1 MMRVTAAVIE
11 REGRILI
18 ARRRGDDRFGGIW
31 EFPGGKIEPG
41 EEPRECLRREIRE
54 ELDLVIDVGESLGEY
69 PFASPTLALT
79 LIAFRASILSGVPV
93 LHDHSEI
100 AWPRP
105 GELGGFDFSEPDR
118 PLVERL
124 REAAA
129 HG

>member
-18 ARRRGDDRFGGIW
+18 ARRREDDRFGGIW

-41 EEPRECLRREIRE
+41 EEPRDCLRREIRE
-54 ELDLVIDVGESLGEY
+54 ELELVIEVGASLGEFPY
-69 PFASPTLALT
+69 VSPLRS
-79 LIAFRASILSGVPV
+79 LILLAFRASILSGAPV
-93 LHDHSEI
+93 LHDHSEL

-105 GELGGFDFSEPDR
+105 GDLSAFDFAEPDR
-118 PLVERL
+118 PLVDRL
-124 REAAA
+124 LRASA

>member
-18 ARRRGDDRFGGIW
+18 ARRREDDHFGGIW
-31 EFPGGKIEPG
+31 EFPGGKVELG
-41 EEPRECLRREIRE
+41 EEPRDCLRREILE
-54 ELDLVIDVGESLGEY
+54 ELELVIEVGASLGEFPY
-69 PFASPTLALT
+69 VSPSRS
-79 LIAFRASILSGVPV
+79 LILLAFRASILAGAPV

-105 GELGGFDFSEPDR
+105 GELGAFDFAEPDR
-118 PLVERL
+118 PLVDRL
-124 REAAA
+124 RETAV